1 MIKPPQIFID
11 AFQKKNIHF
20 FVMLLCILM
29 QMLTIGWL
37 YRFFAYANL
46 IVVLIYAFY
55 QYKASRN
62 FNDYQWLKH
71 PILFSLGFVAI
82 HFVAVQNL
90 VVIKE
95 IRHILLAIFLVI
107 GIAMIMNNNGSY
119 IRKNAFRFTV
129 LVIFLYAITQV
140 ISLWFFNAHNG
151 TTKNPHYL
159 ALYSS
164 VGMVL
169 AIYCFLN
176 SSIKLKMM
184 SGVCV
189 LLLGGLLIQ
198 SSSRPAW
205 IALIFTGLLVTF
217 FLKRKSQ
224 LYALLTIV
232 VTLLVL
238 TLTNIGDFYERS
250 KELIENI
257 RTEER
262 VAIWI
267 DTWGM
272 QGDSSLPEW
281 VVGHG
286 LNSFEEAFK
295 PYSSYH
301 ILNIDFNS
309 PHNYLLELLFTSG
322 WLGIFLAFTMFW
334 LVYKKLIHSI
344 RLENE
349 HRDVYMTLMA
359 VLTTSIIFT
368 SITLPF
374 FTSSS
379 MNIIAL
385 VVGVMFALEKGGQ
398 KVYYE

>member
-1 MIKPPQIFID
+1 VIKLPQIFID
-11 AFQKKNIHF
+11 AFQKENIHF

-29 QMLTIGWL
+29 QMLTIGWA

-46 IVVLIYAFY
+46 IVVLIYTVY

-62 FNDYQWLKH
+62 FNDYQWLKY

-95 IRHILLAIFLVI
+95 IRHSLLAIFLVI
-107 GIAMIMNNNGSY
+107 GIAMISNNKGRY

-129 LVIFLYAITQV
+129 LIIFLYVITQV
-140 ISLWFFNAHNG
+140 ISLWFFNAHHG

-169 AIYCFLN
+169 AVYCFLN

-184 SGVCV
+184 SGVCIP
-189 LLLGGLLIQ
+189 LLGALLIQ

-205 IALIFTGLLVTF
+205 IALTFTALLVTF

-224 LYALLTIV
+224 LYALLTIA

-238 TLTNIGDFYERS
+238 TLTNIGNFTERS
-250 KELIENI
+250 KALIENI

-262 VAIWI
+262 VAIWTE
-267 DTWGM
+267 TWNM
-272 QGDSSLPEW
+272 QGNSSLLEW
-281 VVGHG
+281 IVGHG

-301 ILNIDFNS
+301 IVIDFNS

-322 WLGIFLAFTMFW
+322 WLGLFLAFTMFW
-334 LVYKKLIHSI
+334 LIYKKLIHSI

-349 HRDVYMTLMA
+349 HRHVYMTLMA

-385 VVGVMFALEKGGQ
+385 VVGAMFALEKSNQ
-398 KVYYE
+398 

>member
-1 MIKPPQIFID
+1 
-11 AFQKKNIHF
+11 
-20 FVMLLCILM
+20 M
-29 QMLTIGWL
+29 QMLTIGWA

-46 IVVLIYAFY
+46 IAVLIYTAY

-62 FNDYQWLKH
+62 FDDYQWLKY

-107 GIAMIMNNNGSY
+107 GIAMIINNKGSY

-129 LVIFLYAITQV
+129 LIIFLYVIIQV
-140 ISLWFFNAHNG
+140 ISLWFFNADHG

-169 AIYCFLN
+169 AVYCFLN

-184 SGVCV
+184 LGVCI
-189 LLLGGLLIQ
+189 LLLGALLIQ

-205 IALIFTGLLVTF
+205 IALTFTGLLVTF

-224 LYALLTIV
+224 FYAFLTIA
-232 VTLLVL
+232 VTFLVL
-238 TLTNIGDFYERS
+238 TLTNIGNFSERS
-250 KELIENI
+250 KDLIENI

-262 VAIWI
+262 VAIWTE
-267 DTWGM
+267 TWNM
-272 QGDSSLPEW
+272 QGDSSLLQW
-281 VVGHG
+281 TVGHG

-301 ILNIDFNS
+301 HIKNIDFNS

-334 LVYKKLIHSI
+334 LIYKKLIHFI

-349 HRDVYMTLMA
+349 HRYVYMTLMA

-385 VVGVMFALEKGGQ
+385 VVGAMFVLEKSNQ
-398 KVYYE
+398 

>member
-1 MIKPPQIFID
+1 MIKLPQIFID
-11 AFQKKNIHF
+11 AFQKENIHF

-29 QMLTIGWL
+29 QMLTIGWA

-46 IVVLIYAFY
+46 IVVLIYTVY

-62 FNDYQWLKH
+62 FNDYQWLKY

-90 VVIKE
+90 VIIKE
-95 IRHILLAIFLVI
+95 IRHSLLAIFLVI
-107 GIAMIMNNNGSY
+107 GIAMIINNKGSY

-129 LVIFLYAITQV
+129 LIILLYVITQA
-140 ISLWFFNAHNG
+140 ISLWFFNAHHG

-169 AIYCFLN
+169 AVYCFLN

-184 SGVCV
+184 SGVCIS
-189 LLLGGLLIQ
+189 LLGALLIQ
-198 SSSRPAW
+198 SSSRPVW
-205 IALIFTGLLVTF
+205 IALTFTGLLATF

-224 LYALLTIV
+224 FYALLTIAV
-232 VTLLVL
+232 VLLVL
-238 TLTNIGDFYERS
+238 TLTNLGNFAERS
-250 KELIENI
+250 KDLIENI

-262 VAIWI
+262 VAIWTE
-267 DTWGM
+267 TWDM
-272 QGDSSLPEW
+272 QGNSSLPEW
-281 VVGHG
+281 IVGHG

-301 ILNIDFNS
+301 MKNIDFNS

-334 LVYKKLIHSI
+334 LIYKKLIHSI

-368 SITLPF
+368 GITLPF

-385 VVGVMFALEKGGQ
+385 VVGAMFALEKSNQ
-398 KVYYE
+398 